1 MISVH
6 VTEIDVKAQINCGL
20 HGVYFNMTRIDQ
32 PEKVAGVLKHTA
44 KITTRNYT
52 IYLSAQLNL
61 CNYFMKSLLGSN
73 HDRYT
78 NTNRLGQT
86 CCSS

>member
-61 CNYFMKSLLGSN
+61 CIHRSLQNPNVLM
-73 HDRYT
+73 
-78 NTNRLGQT
+78 
-86 CCSS
+86 